1 MAITHLLEDFSTGD
15 TVGNVMSLMS
25 EDSLEDLRLDSFEK
39 GYSAGWEDAFAAQDK
54 DRTRIAAGLADCLG
68 DMSFTYQEAL
78 SEMMRSVQPVLCN
91 LVDLVLPEI
100 MQQTIGNHITEQLCD
115 MVRDQASGAASVVV
129 PIGARASLAS
139 ILTLN
144 MPMPVKIT
152 EDASL
157 DPGRAY
163 LRLGTSEREI
173 DSTALITS
181 IRDSVDAFNYQ
192 INEDLKNA

>member
-1 MAITHLLEDFSTGD
+1 MAITHLLEDFSSGSSTS
-15 TVGNVMSLMS
+15 NVMNLMS
-25 EDSLEDLRLDSFEK
+25 EDALEDLRLESFEK
-39 GYSAGWEDAFAAQDK
+39 GYSAGWEDAFAAQDT
-54 DRTRIAAGLADCLG
+54 DRTRIANGLANSLG
-68 DMSFTYQEAL
+68 EMSFTYQEAL
-78 SEMMRSVQPVLCN
+78 SEMMRSVQPVLRN

-100 MQQTIGNHITEQLCD
+100 MQQTIGTHIIEQLSD
-115 MVRDQASGAASVVV
+115 MIRDSASGPASVVV
-129 PIGARASLAS
+129 PIGAGASLAS
-139 ILTLN
+139 IVTLN

-181 IRDSVDAFNYQ
+181 IRDSVDAFSYQ